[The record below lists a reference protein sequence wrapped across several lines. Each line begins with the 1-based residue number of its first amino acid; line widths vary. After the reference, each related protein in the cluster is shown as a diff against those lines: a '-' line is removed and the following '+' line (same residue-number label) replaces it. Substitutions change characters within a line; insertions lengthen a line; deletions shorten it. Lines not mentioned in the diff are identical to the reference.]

1 MMKKIRHNL
10 TLLSLILLFSSN
22 TFANNDKS
30 KEIVETSEKVKPKII
45 DEAEKDTPK
54 KDSIKGGG
62 KLQDIIRDINV
73 SLSNIKEFYKV
84 NRKDLHY
91 PPYKCFIHH
100 INDINTEIGISNNS
114 TMSFKIKKSSLKVG
128 DVIVVTNNI
137 KNNSPFKQVIIEWI
151 EIIK

>member
-1 MMKKIRHNL
+1 MKKIRHNL
-10 TLLSLILLFSSN
+10 TLLSLILLLSNN

-62 KLQDIIRDINV
+62 KLQDVIRDINV

-84 NRKDLHY
+84 NRKDLYY
-91 PPYKCFIHH
+91 PPYKCIVHH
-100 INDINTEIGISNNS
+100 KNNTNTKIGTSNNS
-114 TMSFKIKKSSLKVG
+114 TIKFKIKKSSLKVG

-137 KNNSPFKQVIIEWI
+137 KNNSPFKQVIIEWVEVI
-151 EIIK
+151 E